1 MLLCDWPASYR
12 PMTWP
17 FWYSDNSIPRRL
29 FVEIEANAVHIGGII
44 DVCGEGEM
52 VGETRN
58 NAK

>member
-1 MLLCDWPASYR
+1 
-12 PMTWP
+12 MTWP

-52 VGETRN
+52 VGKTRN